1 MTAAMEKECKMDGIP
16 SEQSITGCKAV
27 SRQFLKTKKFLDVER
42 KAEISISSSLRNN
55 VLCRFMNDD

>member
-27 SRQFLKTKKFLDVER
+27 SRQFLKTTKNSWTSREKQKYLFRRHCVTMSCADL
-42 KAEISISSSLRNN
+42 
-55 VLCRFMNDD
+55 

>member
-27 SRQFLKTKKFLDVER
+27 SRQFLKTKKKFLDVER

-55 VLCRFMNDD
+55 VLCADL